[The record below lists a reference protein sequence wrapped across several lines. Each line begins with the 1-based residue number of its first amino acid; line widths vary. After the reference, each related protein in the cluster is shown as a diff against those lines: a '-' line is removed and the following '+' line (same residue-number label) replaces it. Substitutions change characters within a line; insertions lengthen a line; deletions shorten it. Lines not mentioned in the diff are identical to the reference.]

1 MIGDE
6 PVVTATTHDGITVVR
21 LRGDLD
27 EDSAPALARTL
38 AEAAASGRARTV
50 VDLSLTTFADSY
62 ALHALL
68 DARTTHEAAGTALVL
83 AGPLRPAIRRLF
95 DITGTGSAFRMTDSL
110 ETAMTC

>member
-6 PVVTATTHDGITVVR
+6 PVVTTTTLEGITVVH
-21 LRGDLD
+21 LRGDVD

-38 AEAAASGRARTV
+38 AEAAASGSPRTV
-50 VDLSLTTFADSY
+50 VDLARTRFADSY

-68 DARTTHEAAGTALVL
+68 DARKIHEAAGSAFVL
-83 AGPLRPAIRRLF
+83 AGPLQASVRRLF
-95 DITGTGSAFRMTDSL
+95 DVTGTGSAFRMTDSL